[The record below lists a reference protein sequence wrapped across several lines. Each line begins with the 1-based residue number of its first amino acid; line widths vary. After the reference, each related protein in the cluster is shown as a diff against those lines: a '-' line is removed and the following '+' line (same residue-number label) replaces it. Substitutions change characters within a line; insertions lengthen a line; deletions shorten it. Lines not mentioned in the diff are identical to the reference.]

1 MKFGTIRLEGHATPV
16 MRAADGGLC
25 PLDEVAALA
34 GAGGVGSMMELVRR
48 AAEDPALLAA
58 MSAAAEGRAG
68 GIGLHEDDET
78 IDWLP
83 PMGNP
88 SKILGVAFNNRELMK
103 KAHHD
108 PGVPNFFLKP
118 PSCLTGHG
126 KPVIVDPDW
135 GAVIPEPE
143 ICAVIGRR
151 AKHIDEA
158 AALDH
163 VFGFMIHNDVTS
175 HGLKFG
181 KDSIAV
187 TYDRDMARPEFYGW
201 RNLHGEDDTDA
212 YYVYHTRSKGTDT
225 FGPCGPWITTRD
237 AVGNP
242 NDLHVT
248 GTIDGEPFTRD
259 HTGNYRFSVETC
271 IAEASRYFTLE
282 PGDMISFGTTGKGVG
297 RFPRGHKSLLL
308 GETLGT
314 VAIEIDP
321 LGRLAN
327 PITHQKGGA

>member
-48 AAEDPALLAA
+48 AADDPALLAA

-327 PITHQKGGA
+327 PIKHQKGGA